1 MEFAYFAHLTKEMR
15 DKLLKALEV
24 GCGIYIDK
32 EADFTEEVKRVMQ
45 VETGIIENDLSMEKL
60 ELDSMV
66 KNSKMDLEHLNIL
79 IIDDNEQI
87 TKMLT
92 TFLELKNHKCVVAS
106 DGKQGLTLIQEN
118 KHDVV
123 LLDLAM
129 PEFDGYAVIK
139 ALELSLIHI

>member
-1 MEFAYFAHLTKEMR
+1 MNK
-15 DKLLKALEV
+15 
-24 GCGIYIDK
+24 IDS
-32 EADFTEEVKRVMQ
+32 D
-45 VETGIIENDLSMEKL
+45 
-60 ELDSMV
+60 
-66 KNSKMDLEHLNIL
+66 HLNIL

-92 TFLELKNHKCVVAS
+92 TFLELKNHKCRVAS

-129 PEFDGYAVIK
+129 PEFDGYSVIK
-139 ALELSLIHI
+139 TLESKGILKNNKIIVFTASTVTQDGLNQLINRGVTSYILKPIDIDLLLSKIIE